1 MPTRIQA
8 TAIGLGITAQTSIS
22 TLAGSTTYVVWPK
35 IDDEIYIN
43 DFGTETNKDWIGK
56 PTEFSTQVFPTAWNL
71 AGKLEKYGGIEFM
84 TWAWAGALGNIAYA
98 SGTYTLIPQNPG
110 TTLENPYFPI
120 VLQLAEGGGM
130 AIDELYTGCSIEEV
144 STAFN
149 YGPGLQSVRTTV
161 QFAGSGILT
170 TPSGVTLPA
179 TATEHIAQSA
189 SMTLTING
197 TDYVAGKTILSL
209 VLGWKNNLL
218 LNAGYFPG
226 SGTQNGAAVRGRQ
239 EYGVRVP
246 TFTFVARLLHTSPEY
261 AALIAQTT
269 GTATC
274 TLTYDGTHNMTW
286 TWEQISYKVVK
297 RGQVDGIA
305 TVEVTVEPQ
314 FNATNGILTVTAMA
328 GLAGITA

>member
-1 MPTRIQA
+1 
-8 TAIGLGITAQTSIS
+8 
-22 TLAGSTTYVVWPK
+22 
-35 IDDEIYIN
+35 
-43 DFGTETNKDWIGK
+43 
-56 PTEFSTQVFPTAWNL
+56 
-71 AGKLEKYGGIEFM
+71 M

-98 SGTYTLIPQNPG
+98 SSTYTLVPQNPA

-144 STAFN
+144 STAYN

-161 QFAGSGILT
+161 QFAGSGLLT
-170 TPSGVTLPA
+170 SPSGVTLPA
-179 TATEHIAQSA
+179 PASEHIALSS

-197 TDYVAGKTILSL
+197 TDYVAGKTILSG
-209 VLGWKNNLL
+209 VFGWKNNLL
-218 LNAGYFPG
+218 LNAGYYPG
-226 SGTQNGAAVRGRQ
+226 SGVQSGAAVRGRQ
-239 EYGVRVP
+239 EIGGRVP

-274 TLTYDGTHNMTW
+274 VLTYDSTHNFTW
-286 TWEQISYKVVK
+286 NWEQISYKVVK
-297 RGQVDGIA
+297 RGQADGIA

-314 FNATNGILTVTAMA
+314 YNSSTGILSCTSMC